1 MCSIARGTK
10 DNDTIPRHWDT
21 AGQRRVEPVLRL
33 TPPHNIRKEKHINMS
48 SKDQQRLCQGI
59 SGSQPF
65 CDRSGMKSFYSPLQ
79 GSVLKKAM
87 IAVVN
92 FFKSVAAH
100 EVLRSFIAGNG
111 FCSDSLRFP

>member
-65 CDRSGMKSFYSPLQ
+65 CDRSNEVFLLSSPRFCTKKGYDR
-79 GSVLKKAM
+79 GSEFFQKCCRTRSIKKLYRGEW
-87 IAVVN
+87 
-92 FFKSVAAH
+92 FL
-100 EVLRSFIAGNG
+100 LR
-111 FCSDSLRFP
+111 LP